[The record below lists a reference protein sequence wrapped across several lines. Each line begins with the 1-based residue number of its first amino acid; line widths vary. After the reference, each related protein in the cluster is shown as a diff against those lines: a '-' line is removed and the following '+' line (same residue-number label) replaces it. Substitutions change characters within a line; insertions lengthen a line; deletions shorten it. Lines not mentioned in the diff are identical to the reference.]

1 VNVSFR
7 QLRTLVIDDFQGMR
21 TMLCDFVKAM
31 GVTQVETANNGRE
44 ALRMLAGSSYDV
56 VICDFNL
63 GSGANGQQVLEEA
76 KLRNLVG
83 VSSIWAIVT
92 AEKTAEMVMGAAEI
106 KPDDYLIKPINQ
118 VFLQARLE
126 KLVLRK
132 QALGAVESAMRAKD
146 YPAAIAHCDDL
157 LKTPVVNRQ
166 EILRIQSDL
175 MLTIGDFAAARGVF
189 ESVLSQRQVSWAKT
203 GLGRLLF
210 YQQDYAGARELF
222 LQVLSDN
229 RMYVEA
235 ADWLARTCEAMGDSA
250 QAQSVLEDAVKLS
263 PNSPLRQKHL
273 GDTAMK
279 NGALDVAQQAFEKN
293 IRISEFSVHKTPVAY
308 VRLAQVLSDK
318 GEAQE
323 ALKVLKR
330 SKVDFRFNPAA
341 GVQTA
346 AAESRVYQKM
356 GMTAPAQSAL
366 ATAEQ
371 LAQQLAQQLQ
381 GQLSPDLQ
389 VELAHAQLRL
399 GQKEKACQTLSQVVK
414 NNHENS
420 DLTRAIESVFEQENL
435 AEEGRALVQAS
446 RQEVTEINNQGV
458 LLAKQGA
465 FAPGAQLLRSA
476 LDKLPGSEV
485 LLINL
490 CGLLIAQMNRDG
502 YRHDLAAE
510 VRQSLEQVRQINPG
524 NPKYHSYTLM
534 VTRLQR
540 G

>member
-420 DLTRAIESVFEQENL
+420 DLTRAIESVFEQENM
-435 AEEGRALVQAS
+435 ADVGRALVQAS

>member
-1 VNVSFR
+1 MNVSFR

-420 DLTRAIESVFEQENL
+420 DLTRAIESVFEQENM
-435 AEEGRALVQAS
+435 ADVGRALVQAS

>member
-1 VNVSFR
+1 MNVSFR

>member
-308 VRLAQVLSDK
+308 VRLAQVLADK

-420 DLTRAIESVFEQENL
+420 DLTRAIESVFEQENM
-435 AEEGRALVQAS
+435 ADVGRALVQAS